1 MGSNRTHTSD
11 HKCITFK
18 LNWDP
23 IPPLLFRNPAT
34 TNWKYF
40 TEIIEANFNNRSDSK
55 NPQNEEEVD
64 KMADSIRDRLIEAYE
79 TACPIRKHKAGKSLP
94 YYTNEDR
101 KQRTKTR
108 RAFNECKKKTGNWTE
123 YYKELRIYSK
133 NLRIRDLV
141 DSRLSI
147 PNYVNTNQELINRI
161 ITEDRIIWAI
171 NTFKPLKSP
180 GLDKIFPAMLQHSSE
195 TIVSLLCTLF

>member
-1 MGSNRTHTSD
+1 MRLPVLSGSTRLANRYL
-11 HKCITFK
+11 ITPMK
-18 LNWDP
+18 TGNRGQKP
-23 IPPLLFRNPAT
+23 EERS
-34 TNWKYF
+34 TN
-40 TEIIEANFNNRSDSK
+40 A
-55 NPQNEEEVD
+55 
-64 KMADSIRDRLIEAYE
+64 
-79 TACPIRKHKAGKSLP
+79 
-94 YYTNEDR
+94 
-101 KQRTKTR
+101 
-108 RAFNECKKKTGNWTE
+108 KKTGNWTE